1 MRASYARYLGSRT
14 TATILEEH
22 DLLDPYEEGESPL
35 VRIEEY
41 IGEHGLNRR
50 DFFKHTKHFTKDQ
63 ADHMI
68 KHGLM
73 LEYHASQVK
82 NIRARGLE
90 PLHLSVVRIRGRSQR
105 VYRDRHGRFASLT
118 IPEQVLTEK
127 IPAKE
132 LQKSKESEG
141 KEEQSE

>member
-41 IGEHGLNRR
+41 IGQHGLNRR

-68 KHGLM
+68 RHGLM
-73 LEYHASQVK
+73 LESRVSQVQK
-82 NIRARGLE
+82 LKDRHLE
-90 PLHLSVVRIRGRSQR
+90 LLHLSTVRIHGRTQR
-105 VYRDRHGRFASLT
+105 VYSNRSGR
-118 IPEQVLTEK
+118 
-127 IPAKE
+127 
-132 LQKSKESEG
+132 
-141 KEEQSE
+141 

>member
-68 KHGLM
+68 RHGLA
-73 LEYHASQVK
+73 LESRVSQIEK
-82 NIRARGLE
+82 LKERRLE
-90 PLHLSVVRIRGRSQR
+90 PLYISVVRIRGKSQR
-105 VYRDRHGRFASLT
+105 VYRDRSGRFARLRV
-118 IPEQVLTEK
+118 PE
-127 IPAKE
+127 
-132 LQKSKESEG
+132 
-141 KEEQSE
+141 